1 MNRLSSKNMIDIRIV
16 SNYYSGYIFITE
28 QTFDVIS

>member
-16 SNYYSGYIFITE
+16 SNYYSGYLK
-28 QTFDVIS
+28 DSLCGKNN